1 MSDPHDAVALV
12 SPTEV
17 ARHLRPVLLKLNRE
31 LRRETATFGVTG
43 SQAALL
49 SMIRKSPGI
58 GVRELAARE
67 RIAPASMSVSVAR
80 LEKAGFVRRTDD
92 PLDRRRQA
100 LWVTEDGERIL
111 RTVRT
116 RRTAW
121 LAARLNRLPPE
132 KLAAVYDA
140 IEPLADLLE
149 DDEAL

>member
-1 MSDPHDAVALV
+1 MSEDVSVVA
-12 SPTEV
+12 PTEV

-31 LRRETATFGVTG
+31 LRRETTAFGVTAG
-43 SQAALL
+43 QAALL
-49 SMIRKSPGI
+49 NMIRKSPGI

-67 RIAPASMSVSVAR
+67 RIAPASMSVGVAR
-80 LEKAGFVRRTDD
+80 LEKAGLVKRTAD

-100 LWVTEDGERIL
+100 LWVTEQGDRVL

-132 KLAAVYDA
+132 KLRAVFDA

-149 DDEAL
+149 EEGL

>member
-1 MSDPHDAVALV
+1 MSHDVHTLA

-17 ARHLRPVLLKLNRE
+17 AGRLRPVLLRLNRE

-43 SQAALL
+43 GQASLL
-49 SMIRKSPGI
+49 AMIRRSPGI

-67 RIAPASMSVSVAR
+67 RIAPASMSVAVTR
-80 LEKAGFVRRTDD
+80 LEKARLVRRTAD

-100 LWVTEDGERIL
+100 LWVTDAGDRIL

-132 KLAAVYDA
+132 KLRAVSDA
-140 IEPLADLLE
+140 IEPLADLLDE
-149 DDEAL
+149 DEA

>member
-1 MSDPHDAVALV
+1 MSQEVLPLV

-17 ARHLRPVLLKLNRE
+17 AGRLRPVLLKLNRE
-31 LRRETATFGVTG
+31 LRRETTAFGVTG
-43 SQAALL
+43 YQAALL
-49 SMIRKSPGI
+49 NMIRKSPGI

-67 RIAPASMSVSVAR
+67 RIAPASMSVSVTR
-80 LEKAGFVRRTDD
+80 LEKAGLVRRTAD

-100 LWVTEDGERIL
+100 LWVTDAGDRTL

-121 LAARLNRLPPE
+121 LAQRLNRLPPE

>member
-1 MSDPHDAVALV
+1 
-12 SPTEV
+12 
-17 ARHLRPVLLKLNRE
+17 VLLKLNRE
-31 LRRETATFGVTG
+31 LRRETTAFGVTAG
-43 SQAALL
+43 QAALL
-49 SMIRKSPGI
+49 NMIRKSPGI

-67 RIAPASMSVSVAR
+67 RIAPASMSVGVAR
-80 LEKAGFVRRTDD
+80 LEKAGLVKRTAD

-100 LWVTEDGERIL
+100 LWVTEQGDRVL

-132 KLAAVYDA
+132 KLRAVFDA

-149 DDEAL
+149 EEGL

>member
-1 MSDPHDAVALV
+1 MSNDVLALV

-31 LRRETATFGVTG
+31 LRRETAAFGVTG
-43 SQAALL
+43 YQAALL
-49 SMIRKSPGI
+49 NMIRKSPGV
-58 GVRELAARE
+58 GVGELAARE

-80 LEKAGFVRRTDD
+80 LAKAGFVRRTDD

-100 LWVTEDGERIL
+100 LWVTEEGDRIL

-121 LAARLNRLPPE
+121 LASRLNRLPPE
-132 KLAAVYDA
+132 KLRAVFDA

-149 DDEAL
+149 EDAQ

>member
-1 MSDPHDAVALV
+1 MSEDTRALV
-12 SPTEV
+12 APTEV

-43 SQAALL
+43 GQAALL
-49 SMIRKSPGI
+49 NMIRKSPGI

-67 RIAPASMSVSVAR
+67 RIAPASMSVSVSR
-80 LEKAGFVRRTDD
+80 LEKAGFVRRTAD

-100 LWVTEDGERIL
+100 LWVTEEGDRIL
-111 RTVRT
+111 RAVRT

-132 KLAAVYDA
+132 KLRAVFDA
-140 IEPLADLLE
+140 IEPLEDLLE
-149 DDEAL
+149 EDERL

>member
-1 MSDPHDAVALV
+1 MFEDVLPLAS
-12 SPTEV
+12 STEV

-31 LRRETATFGVTG
+31 LRRETAAFGVTG
-43 SQAALL
+43 YQAALL
-49 SMIRKSPGI
+49 NIIRKSPGI

-80 LEKAGFVRRTDD
+80 LDRAGFVRRTDD

-100 LWVTEDGERIL
+100 LWVTEQGDRIL
-111 RTVRT
+111 RAVRT

-132 KLAAVYDA
+132 KLEAVYNA
-140 IEPLADLLE
+140 IEPLADLLVE
-149 DDEAL
+149 EERL